1 MRQKLAIL
9 CSLGLTL
16 TGQIFGQTA
25 AAAPT
30 NDSTFDHVVDY
41 AIFQENTLLKI
52 LRGEHPL
59 VETYIQDM
67 GPDAD
72 FGAAPKTDHYFLGK
86 LDLSKGVSTDSFVM
100 KSKKRPFHECVRA
113 PLLD

>member
-16 TGQIFGQTA
+16 TGQVSFIGPIWGQTG
-25 AAAPT
+25 AAAPA
-30 NDSTFDHVVDY
+30 NDLTFDHVVDY

-100 KSKKRPFHECVRA
+100 KSQKN
-113 PLLD
+113 